1 MGRELNFAALLPQP
15 RRFHRSRCDTS
26 PDCLGL
32 THSLVLGEAERGGG
46 AFKVAAIC
54 LAFVEAPASFAPAKA
69 AGPGAAERRGP
80 AVAAGWLPSV
90 APAALRG
97 RAAVSPAG
105 GGGPGSIG
113 PGAAAAALQL
123 PFQQPGGKKKPK
135 KESHEDVETSPAKSK
150 EQIPVVMALL
160 KLDPAGFQAIK
171 SCQAPTYRGGRE
183 SRDETPALEDLFPAP
198 SFAEEPAEMS
208 RRSASPERCGER
220 TR

>member
-1 MGRELNFAALLPQP
+1 M
-15 RRFHRSRCDTS
+15 
-26 PDCLGL
+26 
-32 THSLVLGEAERGGG
+32 LGEAERGGG

-54 LAFVEAPASFAPAKA
+54 LAFDEAPASFAPAKA

-80 AVAAGWLPSV
+80 A
-90 APAALRG
+90 
-97 RAAVSPAG
+97 AAVSPAG
-105 GGGPGSIG
+105 GGGPESIG

-123 PFQQPGGKKKPK
+123 PFQQPGEKKKKKPK
-135 KESHEDVETSPAKSK
+135 KESHEDVETPPAKSK

-171 SCQAPTYRGGRE
+171 SCQARTYRGGRE

>member
-1 MGRELNFAALLPQP
+1 M
-15 RRFHRSRCDTS
+15 
-26 PDCLGL
+26 
-32 THSLVLGEAERGGG
+32 LGEAERGGG

-54 LAFVEAPASFAPAKA
+54 LAFDEAPASFAPAKA

-80 AVAAGWLPSV
+80 AAAAGWLPSV
-90 APAALRG
+90 A
-97 RAAVSPAG
+97 
-105 GGGPGSIG
+105 
-113 PGAAAAALQL
+113 GAAPLSVPPEVEDRGASDREL
-123 PFQQPGGKKKPK
+123 PQQRCNCPSNSRGKKKKKPK
-135 KESHEDVETSPAKSK
+135 KESHEDVETPPAKSK

-171 SCQAPTYRGGRE
+171 SCQARTYRGGRE

-220 TR
+220 TRPPAPVSLAA

>member
-1 MGRELNFAALLPQP
+1 MAP
-15 RRFHRSRCDTS
+15 
-26 PDCLGL
+26 
-32 THSLVLGEAERGGG
+32 VGG
-46 AFKVAAIC
+46 
-54 LAFVEAPASFAPAKA
+54 
-69 AGPGAAERRGP
+69 
-80 AVAAGWLPSV
+80 W
-90 APAALRG
+90 G

-123 PFQQPGGKKKPK
+123 PFQQPGEKKKKKPK
-135 KESHEDVETSPAKSK
+135 KESHEDVETPPAKSK

-171 SCQAPTYRGGRE
+171 SCQARTYRGGRE